1 MSTLTGFEVRFMRVS
16 LFVGLVCTVLFLKS
30 GDARGDENSSRQL
43 VNLNVN
49 SVLQGEDVD
58 LPEDFIARVEDGKLK
73 VILESLGAQGQSSPR
88 SNLLVAL
95 LDENGDRS
103 VATTNSAGVAEF
115 TNVRVDALHALL
127 VNDEKFHAA
136 IPILS
141 ISPETALAKNI
152 VASDIRVS
160 PMPADRDA
168 ILTSLARDIAP
179 TSGVGSL
186 LAASDFK
193 LANQTA
199 YRVRLNSD
207 GTLDGRVVIADR
219 DLDASQRY
227 ANVTIFKDRQP
238 VARTTANAA
247 DGSFGLPNLA
257 VGIYG
262 VIASG
267 PAGYSAFAFEVLPPT
282 ADIAITRDPTNLPV
296 SLQASVAASKL
307 YVFLIPPK
315 LMSRVRDEISTFYG
329 SGAPSSNMTMGPTG
343 GFPGGGGGFGGGGSG
358 GGGFGGGGSGIGGG
372 GFGGLGALI
381 ALPIII
387 GLADDNNNAI
397 NNTLPPVIVS
407 PISN

>member
-1 MSTLTGFEVRFMRVS
+1 
-16 LFVGLVCTVLFLKS
+16 
-30 GDARGDENSSRQL
+30 
-43 VNLNVN
+43 
-49 SVLQGEDVD
+49 
-58 LPEDFIARVEDGKLK
+58 
-73 VILESLGAQGQSSPR
+73 
-88 SNLLVAL
+88 
-95 LDENGDRS
+95 
-103 VATTNSAGVAEF
+103 
-115 TNVRVDALHALL
+115 L

-152 VASDIRVS
+152 VASDVRIS

-168 ILTSLARDIAP
+168 ILTSLARDIVP
-179 TSGVGSL
+179 TSNVGSL
-186 LAASDFK
+186 FAAGDFK

-199 YRVRLNSD
+199 YRVRLNSE

-219 DLDASQRY
+219 DLVASKRY
-227 ANVTIFKDRQP
+227 ASVTIFKDRQP

-262 VIASG
+262 VIAAG
-267 PAGYSAFAFEVLPPT
+267 PAGYSAFAFEVLPPA
-282 ADIAITRDPTNLPV
+282 ADLAVTRDPTNLPV

-381 ALPIII
+381 ALPLIIS
-387 GLADDNNNAI
+387 LADDNNNAI
-397 NNTLPPVIVS
+397 NNNFPPVIVS